1 LYSVSITGSTW
12 GSQQSPIA
20 VEPGTSNNPFTLYL
34 TNFGVISVLNL
45 SITLNLAYPF
55 SSSSSPN
62 EISNNISQLPPT
74 VTLPSTFY
82 LNIASNSAVGVY
94 PINVTMKYYQGNSN
108 QTVYVPV
115 TTFANLTVQNVF
127 WGSATSPISVSPG
140 TDYAP
145 LVLSVK
151 NAGDNDAYNASVM
164 IHVSKPFQY
173 YATNFQT
180 EETTQLGVIP
190 AGSVVPALFTLSV
203 DSNISTGEYPLNV
216 TLNYN
221 NGIVVDQTIYV
232 PVTESP
238 NIVVQSY
245 TIQEGNV
252 FPGDDNV
259 GLSIYLVNSGNSTAD
274 NVLAELSIPSPLSP
288 SYPGSNQM
296 TIGEMPPLGP
306 VSVNFFFNVPSS
318 MSSPK
323 DFEFPLNITYGS
335 HKFIYYIPLK
345 ISSISN
351 FTESVNNMPL
361 LEQGSSSAQISLSI
375 TNIGNT
381 TAKFVEAQLLL
392 PNELSGTTFTYLGD
406 LDSQTSNIA
415 SFAIDVSSS
424 STPSNYLTTLKITW
438 LQDNAPGK
446 QFSQEIPIV
455 LQVHQSLYSEMVNSL
470 SGINLLY
477 IVVIAVVVIVL
488 IIIVLRRRK

>member
-1 LYSVSITGSTW
+1 
-12 GSQQSPIA
+12 
-20 VEPGTSNNPFTLYL
+20 
-34 TNFGVISVLNL
+34 
-45 SITLNLAYPF
+45 
-55 SSSSSPN
+55 
-62 EISNNISQLPPT
+62 

-82 LNIASNSAVGVY
+82 LNIASNSSVGVY
-94 PINVTMKYYQGNSN
+94 PINVTLKYYQGNSN

-127 WGSATSPISVSPG
+127 WGSPSSPISVSPG

-145 LVLSVK
+145 LVLNVK
-151 NAGDNDAYNASVM
+151 NAGDNDAYNASVT
-164 IHVSKPFQY
+164 IHISKPFQY

-180 EETTQLGVIP
+180 AETTQLGVIP
-190 AGSVVPALFTLSV
+190 AGSIVPALFTLSV

-221 NGIVVDQTIYV
+221 DGIVIDQTIYV
-232 PVTESP
+232 SVIESP

-245 TIQEGNV
+245 AVQQGNV
-252 FPGDDNV
+252 FLGDDDV
-259 GLSIYLVNSGNSTAD
+259 SLSVYLVNSGNSTAD
-274 NVLAELSIPSPLSP
+274 NVLAELSVPSPLSP
-288 SYPGSNQM
+288 SYYGSNQM

-306 VSVNFFFNVPSS
+306 VLVNFFFNVPSS

-323 DFEFPLNITYGS
+323 DFEFPLNIIYGS
-335 HKFIYYIPLK
+335 HKFTYYIPLK

-351 FTESVNNMPL
+351 FTESANNMPL
-361 LEQGSSSAQISLSI
+361 LEQGSSNAQISLSI
-375 TNIGNT
+375 TNLGNT
-381 TAKFVEAQLLL
+381 TAEFAEAQLLL

-406 LDSQTSNIA
+406 LDSHTSNIA
-415 SFAIDVSSS
+415 TFTLDISSS
-424 STPSNYLTTLKITW
+424 VTSGNYLSTLKITW

-455 LQVHQSLYSEMVNSL
+455 LQVHQNLYSELINNL
-470 SGINLLY
+470 SGITLLY
-477 IVVIAVVVIVL
+477 IVVLAVIVIVL